1 MPLIDHA
8 LDLLIR
14 HDMAGF
20 VQLFAEDAV
29 AEFPFAAP
37 GRPERLEGRA
47 ALADYLRDYPNL
59 LDIREVAA
67 KTVHQTTDPEVSIA
81 EFELAGVAVATQ
93 KPYRLR
99 YIVVLTV
106 RDGLIRRYRD
116 YWSPLAVADVLGV
129 PGV

>member
-1 MPLIDHA
+1 MLLIDHA
-8 LDLLIR
+8 LDLLVG

-37 GRPERLEGRA
+37 GQSERVEGRA

-116 YWSPLAVADVLGV
+116 YWSPLAVTDVLGV

>member
-1 MPLIDHA
+1 MTLIDHA
-8 LDLLIR
+8 LDLLVQ

-20 VQLFAEDAV
+20 LQLFAEDAV
-29 AEFPFAAP
+29 TEFPFAAP
-37 GRPERLEGRA
+37 GRPERVEGRA
-47 ALADYLRDYPNL
+47 ALAEYLSDYPNL
-59 LDIREVAA
+59 LDHREVVA

-81 EFELAGVAVATQ
+81 EFELAGIAVATQ

-99 YIVVLTV
+99 YVVVLTV

-116 YWSPLAVADVLGV
+116 YWSPLAVTEVLGV

>member
-116 YWSPLAVADVLGV
+116 YWSPLAVAEVLGV

>member
-106 RDGLIRRYRD
+106 REGLIRRYRD

>member
-1 MPLIDHA
+1 MTILDRA
-8 LDLLIR
+8 LDLLVQ

-37 GRPERLEGRA
+37 EQTERVEGRA
-47 ALADYLRDYPNL
+47 ALAEYLRDYPNL
-59 LDIREVAA
+59 LDIREVVA

-99 YIVVLTV
+99 YVVVLTV

-116 YWSPLAVADVLGV
+116 YWSPLAVTEVLGV